1 MLSEIITW
9 HTLIFL
15 QVRKVWVKPHFPE
28 NLQRQYFANIPVGMR
43 VTPAIIVKESP
54 VIISQIYFL
63 YCLRETV
70 RSRCQII
77 RFSPLSVAVVKNI
90 LVNQFKLDN
99 KQAERLAFISNGSI
113 ERATLLSG
121 THALEKKNWL
131 VDRLLKL
138 EINDNLTFSKELFNE
153 WHIQDLDIL
162 EEKRSHVK
170 ELLFSFLM
178 YYRDLLV
185 CKIGSDNLPIY
196 HTDWR
201 DALALTVCFFTFL
214 CRKVDAFDSGG
225 SPGRGNDTLMMIAFN
240 QCAPRNTEI
249 PVAIIYRIHGVRCRL
264 FNPVCAEEWYLNS
277 VLGKVANTDPYQSY
291 GLLESYCIEYL
302 FGNNVNV
309 DSGIHIHF
317 HGVASCKGSEIRV
330 AQGKGNRPARISS
343 A

>member
-77 RFSPLSVAVVKNI
+77 RFSPLSVVVVKNI
-90 LVNQFKLDN
+90 LINHFKLDD

-178 YYRDLLV
+178 YYRDLLD
-185 CKIGSDNLPIY
+185 CKIGSDKLPIY

-201 DALALTVCFFTFL
+201 DALAARSRLLSEDVLFRILNTIKTSL
-214 CRKVDAFDSGG
+214 EYLYYNA
-225 SPGRGNDTLMMIAFN
+225 NITL
-240 QCAPRNTEI
+240 
-249 PVAIIYRIHGVRCRL
+249 
-264 FNPVCAEEWYLNS
+264 
-277 VLGKVANTDPYQSY
+277 
-291 GLLESYCIEYL
+291 LLENMITKILHLQC
-302 FGNNVNV
+302 
-309 DSGIHIHF
+309 DQ
-317 HGVASCKGSEIRV
+317 RM
-330 AQGKGNRPARISS
+330 SS
-343 A
+343 